1 MGKDVR
7 DINGELGEFAV
18 TNWVSDLALDCN
30 GNSDLAT
37 ADVLGT
43 LIKILI
49 EKGVISGT
57 VSA

>member
-7 DINGELGEFAV
+7 DINGELGQFV
-18 TNWVSDLALDCN
+18 LSNWTERLTFDCN
-30 GNSDLAT
+30 TATLGETSDT
-37 ADVLGT
+37 LGT
-43 LIKILI
+43 LIKILV